1 MRNDPSSLAN
11 RSRQDGIVLFVALIL
26 LVILSLIGVTAA
38 RMQTVEERMARNE
51 DNRQTGAQA
60 AEAALRSAEA
70 NILQGIW
77 NAAQF
82 AADANGLYDLNATA
96 GSVVPTINWQTQ
108 AIAYAGPNLSAIQ
121 SNARNP
127 VYIVESLPP
136 VAIPG
141 DSIGQVQ
148 YAAPTTPVAVYRITA
163 VGQGA
168 DGTSTTMLQSIFR

>member
-1 MRNDPSSLAN
+1 M
-11 RSRQDGIVLFVALIL
+11 
-26 LVILSLIGVTAA
+26 
-38 RMQTVEERMARNE
+38 
-51 DNRQTGAQA
+51 
-60 AEAALRSAEA
+60 
-70 NILQGIW
+70 
-77 NAAQF
+77 
-82 AADANGLYDLNATA
+82 
-96 GSVVPTINWQTQ
+96 NWQTQ